1 MKNIKNKK
9 GFTLV
14 EVLAVIVI
22 IGLLA
27 STATISVSRYR
38 KQADEKEIISLRQSI
53 KASFNNY
60 RLKNG
65 VATEIS
71 VDYDKLSFDGGL
83 KYGGKVCN
91 PDTTV
96 LEVYYIVNGDKIK
109 HGDDEFN
116 VKYNT
121 CMLDE
126 EDITKCKK
134 DSSNN
139 FIPSKMETVCVYLKC
154 NGNVIIDDF
163 SNDKLLCSKLN
174 D

>member
-1 MKNIKNKK
+1 MKNKK

-38 KQADEKEIISLRQSI
+38 KQADEKEITSLRQSI
-53 KASFNNY
+53 KSSFNNY
-60 RLKNG
+60 RLYNNINKN
-65 VATEIS
+65 ESKLIS
-71 VDYDKLSFDGGL
+71 ELKFDAGL
-83 KYGGKVCN
+83 KYSGKTCN
-91 PDTTV
+91 VSEDSNAI
-96 LEVYYIVNGDKIK
+96 YIVNGDYL
-109 HGDDEFN
+109 DASDNDFN
-116 VKYNT
+116 VKYNA